1 MTSLEGQLEEVQ
13 GPLSGSIVSGA
24 AELKS
29 RSSLVLR
36 LQDASGLCGLGEASP
51 LPGYSPDSL
60 LQARQELSRICAQG
74 VELGPDAAGVSEVEA
89 VLATLHL
96 KSPAARFA
104 VETALFDWLG
114 KRRGLPVHRLLAGA
128 PRHDSL
134 RIARL
139 VPHRDAGQWLEWVRA
154 HVDPEAAVKLK
165 VGLSFD
171 AELRAL
177 LELRAALP
185 GLRIRLDANRQLRAE
200 QVLAASEALHRLR
213 LELFEEPV
221 PSEQWPRVLGL
232 DLPFAL
238 DESLRSELP
247 WRDWV
252 AVGSISALV
261 LKPTVLGG
269 VLACWRLAEHAR
281 SHGLS
286 CVVSHCFDGPAARA
300 AMAELALGLESS
312 LSPGLDAHPA
322 LELWPMHRIA
332 AIQGTAI
339 RPHEQAGLGLSF
351 EGPLNG

>member
-1 MTSLEGQLEEVQ
+1 MTFLKAQLEEVH
-13 GPLSGSIVSGA
+13 GPLRGSIVASG

-29 RSSLVLR
+29 RDSLLVR
-36 LQDASGLCGLGEASP
+36 LQDSAGLCGFGEASP

-60 LQARQELSRICAQG
+60 AQAREELSRVCAQG
-74 VELGPDAAGVSEVEA
+74 VELDPVAEGLARVESLLAA
-89 VLATLHL
+89 LHL

-104 VETALFDWLG
+104 VETALLDWLG

-128 PRHDSL
+128 PKHASL

-139 VPHRDAGQWLEWVRA
+139 VPHRDAGGWLDWVQT
-154 HVDPEAAVKLK
+154 HVGPAATVKLK
-165 VGLSFD
+165 VGVAFD

-177 LELRAALP
+177 LDLRAAFP
-185 GLRIRLDANRQLRAE
+185 ALRIRLDANRQLPAE
-200 QVLAASEALHRLR
+200 QVIAACEVLRRLR

-221 PSEQWPRVLGL
+221 ASEQWAAVLALG
-232 DLPFAL
+232 LPFAL
-238 DESLRSELP
+238 DESLRSDVP

-261 LKPTVLGG
+261 LKPSVLGG
-269 VLACWRLAEHAR
+269 VLACWRLAEQAR

-286 CVVSHCFDGPAARA
+286 CVVSHCFDGPIARA
-300 AMAELALGLESS
+300 AMAELALGLDSS

-322 LELWPMHRIA
+322 LELWPRHRIA
-332 AIQGTAI
+332 AIRGTEI

-351 EGPLNG
+351 EEPFDA